1 VTARSTAT
9 RASKGLQAA
18 SDSNPGK
25 REAKKLDKLR
35 RIKAAALDLFL
46 QRGYDETTVRMIA
59 DQASVGLGT
68 MFSYARDKRDL
79 LFLILN
85 EGFEEAVAYA
95 EATMRGP
102 RLSLQQRLQRIF
114 RHHYLTFSG
123 QPHLYRYALRELQFY
138 AATDQAAIFQATRE
152 RLFRI
157 IVSAVKDARTHS
169 EVDPTIDVELA
180 ASVLF
185 SVFQA
190 EVRHWISQEQRRID
204 EGMTHLERAL
214 DIVLTGLRPKDVGA
228 LPSSRTSRTR

>member
-1 VTARSTAT
+1 MINPIVTKRGKSSIKKRGT
-9 RASKGLQAA
+9 SQP
-18 SDSNPGK
+18 SK
-25 REAKKLDKLR
+25 RETNKLDKLR

-46 QRGYDETTVRMIA
+46 QRGYDDTTVRMIA

-95 EATMRGP
+95 ESTVRGP
-102 RLSLQQRLQRIF
+102 ALSLRQRLQRIF

-138 AATDQAAIFQATRE
+138 EATDQAAIFQATRE
-152 RLFRI
+152 RLFRA
-157 IVSAVKDARTHS
+157 IVSSIKSAQSAS
-169 EVDPTIDVELA
+169 EVSTTINPELA

-190 EVRHWISQEQRRID
+190 EVRHWISQSQRNVD
-204 EGMTHLERAL
+204 EGMIRLERAL
-214 DIVLTGLRPKDVGA
+214 DVVLTGLCAKH
-228 LPSSRTSRTR
+228 

>member
-1 VTARSTAT
+1 VTTPGIRQRKKKSPGTGDDPGATA
-9 RASKGLQAA
+9 SAA
-18 SDSNPGK
+18 DRPGK
-25 REAKKLDKLR
+25 RETKKLDKLR
-35 RIKAAALDLFL
+35 RIRAAALDLFL

-102 RLSLQQRLQRIF
+102 RLRLAQRLQRIF

-157 IVSAVKDARTHS
+157 IVEAVKDAQAHA
-169 EVDPTIDVELA
+169 EVDQAVEAELA

-190 EVRHWISQEQRRID
+190 EVRHWISQEPRNVD
-204 EGMTHLERAL
+204 EGTARLERAL
-214 DIVLTGLRPKDVGA
+214 DIVLAGLRP
-228 LPSSRTSRTR
+228 RR

>member
-1 VTARSTAT
+1 MTPPDIAKNAKQS
-9 RASKGLQAA
+9 SKTGAA
-18 SDSNPGK
+18 PGPGK
-25 REAKKLDKLR
+25 REVNKLDKLR

-46 QRGYDETTVRMIA
+46 ERGYDETTVRMIA

-157 IVSAVKDARTHS
+157 IVAAVKDAQSHN
-169 EVDPTIDVELA
+169 EVSRAIDAELA

-190 EVRHWISQEQRRID
+190 EVRHWISQEQRRVD
-204 EGMTHLERAL
+204 EGMARLERAL
-214 DIVLTGLRPKDVGA
+214 DIVLAGLRAG
-228 LPSSRTSRTR
+228 R

>member
-1 VTARSTAT
+1 VLVVTPPDIAKNAKQS
-9 RASKGLQAA
+9 SKTGAA
-18 SDSNPGK
+18 PGPGK
-25 REAKKLDKLR
+25 REVNKLDKLR

-46 QRGYDETTVRMIA
+46 ERGYDETTVRMIA

-157 IVSAVKDARTHS
+157 IVAAVKDAQSHN
-169 EVDPTIDVELA
+169 EVSRAIDAELA

-190 EVRHWISQEQRRID
+190 EVRHWISQEQRRVD
-204 EGMTHLERAL
+204 EGMARLERAL
-214 DIVLTGLRPKDVGA
+214 DIVLAGLRAG
-228 LPSSRTSRTR
+228 R